1 MNREKLLDREE
12 LQEELRKHLRHE
24 VEGLADKLAGV
35 FAEHLLDGRT
45 KNPIAFEHRFV
56 EELHAFGAGVM
67 GRGLEALEPQ
77 AKVEVKRGAT
87 K

>member
-1 MNREKLLDREE
+1 MNREKLVDREE
-12 LQEELRKHLRHE
+12 LKQELRKHIGRE
-24 VEGLADKLAGV
+24 VEELADKLAGV
-35 FAEHLLDGRT
+35 FAENLLDGRT

-56 EELHAFGAGVM
+56 EVLHAFGAEVM